1 MQRRLTPNR
10 QQGTVPLSD
19 RLEMEGILI
28 FYLDRMWELVVLVLV
43 MLSEAKHL
51 GIERKIEILHCAALR
66 SE

>member
-1 MQRRLTPNR
+1 
-10 QQGTVPLSD
+10 
-19 RLEMEGILI
+19 
-28 FYLDRMWELVVLVLV
+28 MWELVVLV

>member
-1 MQRRLTPNR
+1 LQRRLTPNR

-28 FYLDRMWELVVLVLV
+28 FYLDRMWELVVLV